1 MALKTQQS
9 SAGFRDL
16 KVAQLQSDPVGGPV
30 VLGTRYD
37 VPLVQEGEMTYT
49 YTIVEIKGDDKTA
62 RIARKIDKVEGS
74 FKVGAENFDVVGM
87 LQGAT
92 VGAVTGSA
100 PNQTQTMIISSD
112 SKPSYFEFWMQVMD
126 AEEGS
131 SGDLQRRL
139 HKCVITSNKESFS
152 QDGAREIEFGFMA
165 IPRDAD
171 NYIESRTKNE
181 TAVPIV
187 AGAADTTPPTVSST
201 TPAANATGVVVSAP
215 VLINFSEP
223 MLLST
228 LNGDNIFVSNKTTG
242 AQVGTVMT
250 IVNNQQVSL
259 QPSPNLTAATAHR
272 ITVGKGVKDLAQN
285 GLDSVYQSDFT
296 TA

>member
-1 MALKTQQS
+1 MALKTNQS

-16 KVAQLQSDPVGGPV
+16 KVAQVTSDPVGGPV
-30 VLGTRYD
+30 VLATRYD
-37 VPLVQEGEMTYT
+37 VPLVQDGEMTYT

-62 RIARKIDKVEGS
+62 RVARKIDKVEGS

-87 LQGAT
+87 LQGAI

-100 PNQTQTMIISSD
+100 PNQTQSMTITSD
-112 SKPSYFEFWMQVMD
+112 SKPAYFELWMQVMD
-126 AEEGS
+126 AEEGG
-131 SGDLQRRL
+131 GDLQRRL
-139 HKCVITSNKESFS
+139 HKCCITNQKEGFS
-152 QDGAREIEFGFMA
+152 QDGAREIEFSFLA

-171 NYIESRTKNE
+171 NYIETRTKNE
-181 TAVPIV
+181 TAVAIPV
-187 AGAADTTPPTVSST
+187 GAVDTTPPTVSST
-201 TPAANATGVVVSAP
+201 VPINAATAIVVSAP
-215 VLINFSEP
+215 VLVNFSEP

-228 LNGDNIFVSNKTTG
+228 LNVDNIFLSNRTTG
-242 AQVGTVMT
+242 AAVGSIMT

-272 ITVGKGVKDLAQN
+272 GTVTRGVKDAAQN
-285 GLDSVYQSDFT
+285 AMAALYQWDFT